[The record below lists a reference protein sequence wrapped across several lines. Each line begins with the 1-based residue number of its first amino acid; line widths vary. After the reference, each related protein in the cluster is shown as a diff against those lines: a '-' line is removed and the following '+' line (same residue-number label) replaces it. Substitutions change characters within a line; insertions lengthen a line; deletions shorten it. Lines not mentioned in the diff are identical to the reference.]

1 MDVRIVLVEP
11 QDAGNI
17 GAAARAM
24 KNFGYRDLVVVE
36 STPARV
42 DSISEWWASGA
53 EEMVHS
59 APRVATLE
67 EALADCHL
75 TVATTA
81 ARKRDTYDQLTP
93 RTLARFASE
102 SLAEGERLAIV
113 FGRER
118 SGLTTEE
125 VALCQRTATIE
136 TSPEFPTMNLAVS
149 VAVFCHELA
158 GSLRPAPESKDPAT
172 DDLLQ
177 MMHRRAFDLLRE
189 VSFLYP
195 DNPER
200 VYREF
205 RALAGRAHLTHREVS
220 LLLAAISKIEWRLGM
235 KAKGGER
242 KVKVERDD
250 EET

>member
-1 MDVRIVLVEP
+1 MELRIVLVEP

-24 KNFGYRDLVVVE
+24 KNFGYTDLVVVE
-36 STPARV
+36 KTPARV
-42 DSISEWWASGA
+42 DTISEWWASGA
-53 EEMVHS
+53 EEMVHG

-67 EALADCHL
+67 EALSDCHM

-81 ARKRDTYDQLTP
+81 ARRRDTYDQLTP
-93 RTLARFASE
+93 KSLAAFASE
-102 SLAEGERLAIV
+102 SLATGERLAIV

-125 VALCQRTATIE
+125 LALCQRTATVE
-136 TSPEFPTMNLAVS
+136 TSPDFPTMNLAVS
-149 VAVFCHELA
+149 VAVFCYELA
-158 GSLRPAPESKDPAT
+158 GGLRPAAESKAPAT

-177 MMHRRAFDLLRE
+177 MMHQRAFDLLRD

-205 RALAGRAHLTHREVS
+205 RALAGRAHLTQREAS
-220 LLLAAISKIEWRLGM
+220 LILAAISKLEYAIRGATRNRGTES
-235 KAKGGER
+235 GE
-242 KVKVERDD
+242 
-250 EET
+250 

>member
-1 MDVRIVLVEP
+1 MEP

-24 KNFGYRDLVVVE
+24 KNFGYSDLMVVE
-36 STPARV
+36 KTPARV
-42 DSISEWWASGA
+42 DTISEWWASGA
-53 EEMVHS
+53 EDMVHG
-59 APRVATLE
+59 APRVSTLE
-67 EALADCHL
+67 EALVGCHM

-93 RTLARFASE
+93 KTLSRFASE
-102 SLAEGERLAIV
+102 SLAEGERLAVV

-125 VALCQRTATIE
+125 VALCQRTATVE
-136 TSPEFPTMNLAVS
+136 TNPEFPTMNLAVS
-149 VAVFCHELA
+149 VAVFCYELA
-158 GSLRPAPESKDPAT
+158 GSLRPAPETKEPAT

-177 MMHRRAFDLLRE
+177 MMHRRAFDLLRD

-205 RALAGRAHLTHREVS
+205 RALAGRAHLTQREAS
-220 LLLAAISKIEWRLGM
+220 LILAAISKLEYATRG
-235 KAKGGER
+235 ATRNTGAQRAEQ
-242 KVKVERDD
+242 
-250 EET
+250 

>member
-24 KNFGYRDLVVVE
+24 KNFGYTDLVVVE
-36 STPARV
+36 KTPARV

-53 EEMVHS
+53 EDMVHG

-67 EALADCHL
+67 EALADCHM

-81 ARKRDTYDQLTP
+81 ARRRDTYDQLTP
-93 RTLARFASE
+93 KTLAAFASE
-102 SLAEGERLAIV
+102 SLATGEKLAVV

-125 VALCQRTATIE
+125 VALCQRTATVE
-136 TSPEFPTMNLAVS
+136 TNPEFPTMNLAVS
-149 VAVFCHELA
+149 VAVFCYELS
-158 GSLRPAPESKDPAT
+158 GGLRPAPESKEPAT

-177 MMHRRAFDLLRE
+177 MMHTRAFDLLRD

-205 RALAGRAHLTHREVS
+205 RALAGRAHLTQREAS
-220 LLLAAISKIEWRLGM
+220 LILAAISKLEYAVRG
-235 KAKGGER
+235 ATRNRETPS
-242 KVKVERDD
+242 D
-250 EET
+250 E